1 MTTASSTASTASAN
15 GNHSTE
21 DVVHQEGNTLI
32 NTIHLLLGSKL
43 RITMTDGRIVHGKFL
58 CLDRLGNII
67 LENAVEFRRIV
78 YTPPSEDEVNSSSSS
93 SSSSSDDD
101 NTNYKSRCNNDQTV
115 FTWNTERSLSQAV
128 IRGNRLAKVEIAKR
142 DWEKR
147 IGDASCRQN

>member
-15 GNHSTE
+15 GNHSSE
-21 DVVHQEGNTLI
+21 DVVHQNGNTLI

-43 RITMTDGRIVHGKFL
+43 RITMADGRIVHGRFL

-78 YTPPSEDEVNSSSSS
+78 YTPPSEDEVNSSSSRS
-93 SSSSSDDD
+93 SSSSSSDD

-128 IRGNRLAKVEIAKR
+128 IRGNRLAKVEIAKS

-147 IGDASCRQN
+147 IGDAS

>member
-1 MTTASSTASTASAN
+1 MTTASSTASTASAD
-15 GNHSTE
+15 GNPSTE
-21 DVVHQEGNTLI
+21 DAIHQEGNTLI

-78 YTPPSEDEVNSSSSS
+78 YIPPPPSVAIASEDEGNR
-93 SSSSSDDD
+93 SSSSDV
-101 NTNYKSRCNNDQTV
+101 NTNYKSRCNNDQPM

-128 IRGNRLAKVEIAKR
+128 IQGNRLAKVEIAKR
-142 DWEKR
+142 EWEKR
-147 IGDASCRQN
+147 IGDAS